1 MSNEDQPDIG
11 EEYIR
16 LHKVMT
22 RGLRVSLE
30 NTNEYVQAEALENV
44 NREGF
49 LKYVQGFSSVL
60 HGHHLV
66 EDEKIFPYFKDKL
79 PEVPYERLTTE
90 HEIFNAGL
98 REIKTGID
106 NLTSRT
112 DELESLKLLKSGLD
126 KVNELWSDHIQIENT
141 QLYGKTRSLHIDSE
155 EMIKIQMEDKKFF
168 QDHSGPPYLVMPFVL
183 YNLSPEDRAIL
194 TGGFH
199 DNETEHLLNVEWKDK
214 WISMQPFLL
223 K

>member
-1 MSNEDQPDIG
+1 LSIEDPPDIG

-22 RGLRVSLE
+22 RGLRVALE
-30 NTNEYVQAEALENV
+30 NTDKYLQAGELEKV
-44 NREGF
+44 SEGF
-49 LKYVQGFSSVL
+49 LKYIQGFSSVL
-60 HGHHLV
+60 HGHHLA

-79 PEVPYERLTTE
+79 PDVPYERLTSE
-90 HEIFNAGL
+90 HEIFNEGL
-98 REIKTGID
+98 KEIKTGVD
-106 NLTSRT
+106 NLTSNT
-112 DELESLKLLKSGLD
+112 DELDSLKVLKSGLD
-126 KVNELWSDHIQIENT
+126 KVDGLWSDHIQIENT

-155 EMIKIQMEDKKFF
+155 EMIKIQKEDKEFF
-168 QDHSGPPYLVMPFVL
+168 QDHSGPPYLVLPFVL

-194 TGGFH
+194 TGEFH
-199 DNETEHLLNVEWKDK
+199 DNVTEHLINVDWKDK